1 LNELLIGRLFRI
13 PDYQRAYAWEKKQRD
28 ELFEDIE
35 EVQRSGQDHFMAT
48 VVCLARGKR
57 SIGADEFTVAEVV
70 DGQQR
75 LTTFVV
81 LLKAVEKILSAEDKL
96 EAKIK
101 AEIIDLLV
109 KADDH
114 ALVLLQ
120 TNHDSSSVFL
130 DYIRVGVIQPSPAL
144 TAADKNLI
152 DAAHECEAFV
162 KKWAAHTSP
171 VELVALLRNR
181 LSMIYHELTDEAS
194 VYRVFEVL
202 NSRGLDV
209 RWIDKC
215 KSQLMGLVFQNAD
228 TAQRVEVLR
237 EMHVIWQ
244 DIYRILGLRGD
255 LGDDALRFAGT
266 LRADEQ
272 KNRLLS
278 QEDAATT
285 LVQRA
290 SSNLTEIIDQARWLK
305 SVVSIVHLLDSNA
318 RLKAVTRIVHARFL
332 AVSILLKQFPKEIEE
347 SLLGYWERLT
357 FRIFALGEADT
368 RNKNGDYVRL
378 AYDVFTDNLHEAE
391 ILARMRAIGQDF
403 PIEKVMTGVKDYYHS
418 YEGWTEELR
427 YLLFRYDEYLA
438 KEAGEKINQAEWIK
452 IWAVDPSKSIEHIK
466 PQSSQVGYVHHVGNL
481 TMLPPG
487 MNYSLQDKPPKQ
499 KAASYVECGIRA
511 TRDVGKTIRA
521 GAWDEKAV
529 LARAKKIERF
539 ILKEWAD

>member
-1 LNELLIGRLFRI
+1 ML
-13 PDYQRAYAWEKKQRD
+13 QM
-28 ELFEDIE
+28 
-35 EVQRSGQDHFMAT
+35 V
-48 VVCLARGKR
+48 ARWV
-57 SIGADEFTVAEVV
+57 T
-70 DGQQR
+70 
-75 LTTFVV
+75 
-81 LLKAVEKILSAEDKL
+81 
-96 EAKIK
+96 
-101 AEIIDLLV
+101 
-109 KADDH
+109 
-114 ALVLLQ
+114 
-120 TNHDSSSVFL
+120 
-130 DYIRVGVIQPSPAL
+130 
-144 TAADKNLI
+144 
-152 DAAHECEAFV
+152 
-162 KKWAAHTSP
+162 
-171 VELVALLRNR
+171 
-181 LSMIYHELTDEAS
+181 AS
-194 VYRVFEVL
+194 VHSLHGE
-202 NSRGLDV
+202 
-209 RWIDKC
+209 
-215 KSQLMGLVFQNAD
+215 KSLTNWLERQGTKSFAAPTKTRFRLVP
-228 TAQRVEVLR
+228 
-237 EMHVIWQ
+237 I
-244 DIYRILGLRGD
+244 
-255 LGDDALRFAGT
+255 
-266 LRADEQ
+266 
-272 KNRLLS
+272 
-278 QEDAATT
+278 
-285 LVQRA
+285 
-290 SSNLTEIIDQARWLK
+290 
-305 SVVSIVHLLDSNA
+305 
-318 RLKAVTRIVHARFL
+318 KAVTRIVHARFL